1 MGRDIDFVSDIA
13 SEGGRAE
20 IKGIGRRPP
29 RPLHEYWSAVLVAAA
44 DTADPK
50 TDPDEPYSVETVVY
64 LRHGSPGWV
73 DGFIVTLG

>member
-44 DTADPK
+44 DTADPE
-50 TDPDEPYSVETVVY
+50 D
-64 LRHGSPGWV
+64 
-73 DGFIVTLG
+73 